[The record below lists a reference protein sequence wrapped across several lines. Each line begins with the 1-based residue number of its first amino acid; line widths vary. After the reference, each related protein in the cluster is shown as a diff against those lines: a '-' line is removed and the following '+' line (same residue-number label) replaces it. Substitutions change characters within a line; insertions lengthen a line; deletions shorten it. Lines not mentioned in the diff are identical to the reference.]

1 IQLVTLG
8 IIGEYVGRIYHE
20 TKSRPHYVIHVTIS
34 RHGWSWSFGGRRAHI
49 TGDRRGPRGGAVR
62 LPGGFTLRR
71 DRRRHH

>member
-1 IQLVTLG
+1 MPFH
-8 IIGEYVGRIYHE
+8 YHKRI
-20 TKSRPHYVIHVTIS
+20 TVIPKLLHVTIS